1 MSAAC
6 AMGEENSFPVFFG
19 RGVHREPYGWRRANS
34 RALYLKHESTF
45 KSLLANGWLEGLGEK
60 TLRIKYGEPG
70 SEEYGDLT
78 LSLKVYRL
86 TALGVEVA
94 RAEME
99 RGLYDFDASV
109 AAGTWVLAQNPS

>member
-1 MSAAC
+1 
-6 AMGEENSFPVFFG
+6 MGEENSFPVFFG

-34 RALYLKHESTF
+34 RALYLKRESTF
-45 KSLLANGWLEGLGEK
+45 KSLLDRGWLDGLGEK

-70 SEEYGDLT
+70 EVGDFT

-94 RAEME
+94 KAEME
-99 RGLYDFDASV
+99 RCRYDFDASV